1 MEREYIPETMGL
13 TTTISSNIGEV
24 SSKGIDVS
32 LDFNHAFSSGFYV
45 AARGNFTYATN
56 KILVNGEPEFQMKI

>member
-24 SSKGIDVS
+24 SSKVDVS

-45 AARGNFTYATN
+45 TARGNFICN
-56 KILVNGEPEFQMKI
+56 Q